1 MAHFTL
7 NRHIDFGIS
16 IKGLPLTKTYFAAL
30 YSKTSGLRVRTAEA
44 ELEGNKHKFVWPN
57 TVTQSIP
64 EGNYALEIYAS
75 DKSLMGFVTDFV
87 YARKTNY
94 DGQDI

>member
-7 NRHIDFGIS
+7 NRHIDFGIAIS
-16 IKGLPLTKTYFAAL
+16 GLPLTKSYSAAL
-30 YSKTSGLRVRTAEA
+30 YSKTSGKRVRTTG
-44 ELEGNKHKFVWPN
+44 ELVGNKHQFVWAH
-57 TVTQSIP
+57 TVTQTIP

-75 DKSLMGFVTDFV
+75 DQSLMGFVTDFV

-94 DGQDI
+94 DGNDV